1 MIGLKPENERK
12 DKLMKNVLIS
22 YVVDAETDLKA
33 VSHVRALMY
42 LLPEHYVA
50 KMEVFD
56 VLDVVEEAQ

>member
-1 MIGLKPENERK
+1 
-12 DKLMKNVLIS
+12 MKNVLIS